1 MDERDGKTIFV
12 QIPAY
17 RDPELIPT
25 LIDMIDRARRPG
37 RVHVTVCWQHDE
49 SERSDVFAEA
59 GFRVQTG
66 VFEGR
71 LRHRLSRAGTV
82 VDVLDYSMNESR
94 GCGWARAMAQRGFD
108 GEDYTLQLDS
118 HHRFARHW
126 DSELIDLL
134 ESVRS
139 TRRPHPV
146 LVAHPPAYVPGEPVA
161 EPCNEGYQI
170 DFVGFGGLGVIRTAS
185 TLIVS
190 PAGKLGPIPAR
201 FFSGGFAFTD
211 GSFVRDVPADPDH
224 YFNTEEITLAV
235 RAYTHGYDLFH
246 PHRHVVW
253 HYYGRTDAPK
263 VWDDQRTALKRG
275 ETALD
280 GAALGK
286 RSMKA
291 VEAAFGMHG
300 MPAVPPPAWLGGR
313 RSLAD
318 YERYAGIS
326 FALGKVTPE
335 ALAGVE
341 PSETDLHL
349 DDTAWRARL
358 HPAPMVP

>member
-1 MDERDGKTIFV
+1 MDERSGKTIFV

-25 LIDMIDRARRPG
+25 LIDMIDRARHPA

-49 SERSDVFAEA
+49 SERSEVFAAA
-59 GFRVQTG
+59 GFRVETS

-71 LRHRLSRAGTV
+71 LRHRLRRGETI
-82 VDVLDYSMNESR
+82 VDVFDYAMHESR
-94 GCGWARAMAQRGFD
+94 GCGWARAMAQRGFN

-126 DSELIDLL
+126 DSELIDIL
-134 ESVRS
+134 EGVRS
-139 TRRPHPV
+139 PRRPHPV
-146 LVAHPPAYVPGEPVA
+146 LVAHPPAYVPGEHHV

-170 DFVGFGGLGVIRTAS
+170 DFLGFGGLGVVRTTS
-185 TLIVS
+185 TTIDS
-190 PAGKLGPIPAR
+190 PAGKMAPIPAR

-253 HYYGRTDAPK
+253 HYYERADAPK
-263 VWDDQRTALKRG
+263 IWDDQRLALKRG

-286 RSMKA
+286 RSMWA
-291 VEAAFGMHG
+291 AEAAFGMHG
-300 MPAVPPPAWLGGR
+300 MPATPPPSWLGGR

-326 FALGKVTPE
+326 FALGQATPE
-335 ALAGVE
+335 ALGRVE
-341 PSETDLHL
+341 PSEADLHL
-349 DDTAWRARL
+349 DEAAWRARL
-358 HPAPMVP
+358 CPVPPVP